1 MSDLLQEEY
10 NWAKSI
16 PTDIFYHLDILN
28 KLASKVDHVT
38 EFGVRTGMSSR
49 AFLASTCIL
58 RSYDLELDPRVQ
70 QLFDHASSIGKDVKY
85 IKGDT
90 LTIDIEDTDLL
101 FIDTDHTY
109 KQLKQELDIHHSKVI
124 KYLAFH
130 DTTTFAG
137 PNTQDKYGMV
147 AALLEFLAEH
157 KEWQVIYHTPLNNG
171 FTILERIH

>member
-49 AFLASTCIL
+49 AFLAAPCIL
-58 RSYDLELDPRVQ
+58 RSYDIQLDDRVQ
-70 QLFDHASSIGKDVKY
+70 ELFNYALSQGKDVKY
-85 IKGDT
+85 IKGNT
-90 LTIDIEDTDLL
+90 LNIDIDETDLL

-109 KQLKQELDIHHSKVI
+109 VQLKQELNLHNSKVN
-124 KYLAFH
+124 KYIAFH
-130 DTTTFAG
+130 DTVTFAG
-137 PNTQDKYGMV
+137 PNAQDKYGLV

-157 KEWQVIYHTPLNNG
+157 HEWQVMYHTPLNNG
-171 FTILERIH
+171 LTILERVH